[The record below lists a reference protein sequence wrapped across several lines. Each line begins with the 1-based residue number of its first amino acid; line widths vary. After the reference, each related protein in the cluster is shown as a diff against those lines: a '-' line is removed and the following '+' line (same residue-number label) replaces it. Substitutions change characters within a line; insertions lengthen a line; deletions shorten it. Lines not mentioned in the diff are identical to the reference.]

1 MKAGIS
7 IIIISA
13 EETFDSNS
21 HAYQVYL
28 NTYSSP
34 YQSYSAYELHLSVST
49 QDLDSK

>member
-21 HAYQVYL
+21 HACQVYP
-28 NTYSSP
+28 NTCSSP
-34 YQSYSAYELHLSVST
+34 CQSYSAYELHLSVST